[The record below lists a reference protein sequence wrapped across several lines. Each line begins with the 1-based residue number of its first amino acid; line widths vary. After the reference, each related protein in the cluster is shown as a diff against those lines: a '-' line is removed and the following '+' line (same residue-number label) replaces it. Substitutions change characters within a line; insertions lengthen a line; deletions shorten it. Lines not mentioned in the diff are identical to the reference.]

1 MQTIKNICISDVQFK
16 PVLKQL
22 LDIVIYETYKHYA
35 SLFNIKKQDDLNAFN
50 YFVIETKAI
59 YTAVFK
65 YKKIKDLKDA
75 FDKLKKAIQKVFT
88 NAYIKTLPALL
99 KNNIYAC
106 FEDMLTLANRFEFK

>member
-22 LDIVIYETYKHYA
+22 LDIVIYEPYRHYVP
-35 SLFNIKKQDDLNAFN
+35 LFDIKKIDLNAFN
-50 YFVIETKAI
+50 YFVIETKTI
-59 YTAVFK
+59 YTAVYTFK
-65 YKKIKDLKDA
+65 KFKDLKDA
-75 FDKLKKAIQKVFT
+75 FDKLKKAIQKVFED
-88 NAYIKTLPALL
+88 AYIKTLPALL